1 MVDTVLGA
9 GEKKKDRHSLVL
21 IEWER
26 HFASNHMNVYKY
38 TCIIFVIHMIQGSH
52 EESVKVCERDPH

>member
-9 GEKKKDRHSLVL
+9 GEKKKGTAWFS
-21 IEWER
+21 EWER
-26 HFASNHMNVYKY
+26 HFPSNHMNVYKY
-38 TCIIFVIHMIQGSH
+38 TCIIFAIHMIQGRH